1 MWNNPKL
8 SSCYLNH
15 TFRLGLGL
23 LKEISVKHHRCS
35 GIFMVGG
42 RYLCQHF
49 QFRNAQKLI
58 FQPQRLVFRTFCSI
72 CEYLGPPSQP
82 PCFYYGACALT
93 VMKIEYTCVHE
104 QQWCVCWWLN
114 PNQSLVESVRHYI

>member
-1 MWNNPKL
+1 
-8 SSCYLNH
+8 
-15 TFRLGLGL
+15 
-23 LKEISVKHHRCS
+23 
-35 GIFMVGG
+35 MVGG

-82 PCFYYGACALT
+82 PMFLLWSMRFDCY
-93 VMKIEYTCVHE
+93 ED
-104 QQWCVCWWLN
+104 
-114 PNQSLVESVRHYI
+114 